1 MTTAEQNYRLLQEI
15 EESRRFLLMAYQ
27 QNPKLLER
35 ADARIRQMFDEPVL
49 HDHLPPQSLPPGD
62 KQRGISLIE
71 LIMFIVII
79 SIAVAGI
86 LLVMNKVTGHSAD
99 TLVRKQALAVA
110 ESLLEE
116 ITLQAMSGV
125 TPNLAPAANWN
136 RTNFDNVCNY
146 NGYNT
151 TGGIKSMDGAT
162 TLPGLGSYNVAPAV
176 VVNCTTS
183 PWAGIPAGSAV
194 VITVSVTGPGG
205 RIDLTGYRAGN

>member
-15 EESRRFLLMAYQ
+15 EANRRFLLMAYQ

-35 ADARIRQMFDEPVL
+35 ADARTKQMFEEPVP
-49 HDHLPPQSLPPGD
+49 HSHLLTQSLPPRD

-110 ESLLEE
+110 ESLLDE
-116 ITLQAMSGV
+116 IELQGVSGV
-125 TPNLAPAANWN
+125 NPSTGTANAN
-136 RTNFDNVCNY
+136 RTKFDNVFNY
-146 NGYNT
+146 NGYSTT
-151 TGGIKSMDGAT
+151 TGIQNMDT
-162 TLPGLGSYNVAPAV
+162 TPVSGLGSYNVTSVTVANVPA
-176 VVNCTTS
+176 T
-183 PWAGIPAGSAV
+183 WGGIAITPGSAV
-194 VITVSVTGPGG
+194 VITVSVTGPGDP
-205 RIDLTGYRAGN
+205 IDVTGYRAGN

>member
-1 MTTAEQNYRLLQEI
+1 MKTAEQNYRLLQEI
-15 EESRRFLLMAYQ
+15 EANRRFLIMACQ
-27 QNPKLLER
+27 QNPELLER
-35 ADARIRQMFDEPVL
+35 ADVRIRKLFEKPMR
-49 HDHLPPQSLPPGD
+49 HDPLFPQTLTRSG

-86 LLVMNKVTGHSAD
+86 LLVMNQVTGHSAD
-99 TLVRKQALAVA
+99 ALVRKQSLAIA

-116 ITLQAMSGV
+116 IELQAMSGV
-125 TPNLAPAANWN
+125 TPNLAPAPNWD
-136 RTNFDNVCNY
+136 RRSFDNVCNY

-151 TGGIKSMDGAT
+151 TGGMKSMDGTT

-176 VVNCTTS
+176 VVDCTTS

-205 RIDLTGYRAGN
+205 QIDLTGYRAGN

>member
-1 MTTAEQNYRLLQEI
+1 MFTNLSFPRRRESSKTMPPRSGQCQVVVSLRGDCLIDRTAC
-15 EESRRFLLMAYQ
+15 AG
-27 QNPKLLER
+27 KT
-35 ADARIRQMFDEPVL
+35 
-49 HDHLPPQSLPPGD
+49 

-125 TPNLAPAANWN
+125 TPNPGSPTNAD
-136 RTNFDNVCNY
+136 RRNFDNVCNY

-151 TGGIKSMDGAT
+151 TGGIKSMDGTT

-205 RIDLTGYRAGN
+205 QIDLTGYRAGN

>member
-35 ADARIRQMFDEPVL
+35 ADARIRQMFDKPVL
-49 HDHLPPQSLPPGD
+49 HDHLPPQSLPPGG

-110 ESLLEE
+110 
-116 ITLQAMSGV
+116 
-125 TPNLAPAANWN
+125 
-136 RTNFDNVCNY
+136 
-146 NGYNT
+146 
-151 TGGIKSMDGAT
+151 
-162 TLPGLGSYNVAPAV
+162 
-176 VVNCTTS
+176 
-183 PWAGIPAGSAV
+183 
-194 VITVSVTGPGG
+194 
-205 RIDLTGYRAGN
+205 